1 MLREHE
7 TLESSR
13 AALEPRGCVGMG
25 RWNPSVRHGTR
36 KLHKNTSLKSTMAT
50 QEPQILYKKEA
61 LESTR
66 VGLAP
71 KWCVKIRQ
79 CGAGAAMLHRHHIA
93 FSNASAL
100 C

>member
-50 QEPQILYKKEA
+50 QKPQILYKKEA
-61 LESTR
+61 LESTS
-66 VGLAP
+66 VAP
-71 KWCVKIRQ
+71 EPE
-79 CGAGAAMLHRHHIA
+79 
-93 FSNASAL
+93 
-100 C
+100 